1 MPEFLDMGKHAFYV
15 WWSYGVCFGFMAIEV
30 FLVIRNKKSLT
41 TRLARMARMNR
52 E

>member
-15 WWSYGVCFGFMAIEV
+15 WWSYGMAFGLIAIEITL
-30 FLVIRNKKSLT
+30 LVRNKKSLT
-41 TRLARMARMNR
+41 KRLARMARMNR